1 MVLNQNL
8 TAASSRIN
16 DIDWAKRLTDLARF
30 GIIGQAGAAN
40 TQANVPPQSHPALGF
55 EADLASNAHCRRLL

>member
-30 GIIGQAGAAN
+30 GIIGHAGAAKPA
-40 TQANVPPQSHPALGF
+40 QAANASPQATI
-55 EADLASNAHCRRLL
+55 RLLDSKQT